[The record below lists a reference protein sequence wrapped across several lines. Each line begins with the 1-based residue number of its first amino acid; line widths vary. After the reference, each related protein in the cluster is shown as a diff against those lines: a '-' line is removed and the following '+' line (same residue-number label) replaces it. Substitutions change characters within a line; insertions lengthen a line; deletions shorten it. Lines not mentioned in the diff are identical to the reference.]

1 MRKTNDGRREAVTVE
16 KWIRKTIE
24 LGAGLIL
31 TGKYNPSVVPYYPQ
45 KTALPREEKPQL
57 LRTYPERVGIASGRL
72 LAMLRALE
80 KEKRANVH
88 NLLVS
93 KGGAIISECSHPGYS
108 TNTWHLAHSMSKSIT
123 ALAVGFM
130 VDDGLLSVDTP
141 VCELFPELRYTDKK
155 FGDIRVKN
163 LLNMTSGVRF
173 NEAGAVSETAWSE
186 AFFASAVAFAPGTK
200 FHYNSMNSYMLA
212 RIVCRLS
219 GRSLTELLRER
230 LFGPL
235 GITNYFWEIG
245 PEGVEKGGWGLFM
258 SAESWCK
265 VGIMMLGGGT
275 YERKRILSSDWIAE
289 CTATQVE
296 TPSTL
301 GNYNYGYQMWVSRD
315 SEAVLFNG
323 MLGQDVWISPL
334 NNVVVCLNSGN
345 NELFQNSPALRIIE
359 TYLGRDL
366 SHDLT
371 ESCFSGDLIELRKKE
386 HDFFTSRHWIRPYK
400 PEKRRGLH
408 FPTRHKNDIPDEWG
422 ELVGRYSFT
431 KNNYGI
437 LPLFMRG
444 MQNNLKSSI
453 DSFAIERVNDKM
465 YFTVSEGGTEYR
477 MEIGFTDFADNVI
490 NYHGERYIV
499 RVIGEAMEDEDRE
512 MLYKLELLFPE
523 MPNVRTLK
531 LSMPEEGMLLV
542 RMSES
547 PNDRI
552 ADIYFEEL
560 GETNPRLA
568 FFYELLEKRFGKR
581 FVQNKLKDTFSP
593 TLIGGKVGSPNYTAI
608 LDGEREKKKA
618 GEKTVKLVNT
628 FIAKFIHDEDEME
641 EADRGGF
648 RGFLDEIIGRI
659 KQKIPTRSAGIEA
672 AVLPS
677 SELLL
682 DGEDSLGDTRVE
694 LPHSPAEFEGEL
706 TEPSGDD
713 E

>member
-1 MRKTNDGRREAVTVE
+1 ME
-16 KWIRKTIE
+16 KWLKKTIE
-24 LGAGLIL
+24 LGAGLTL

-45 KTALPREEKPQL
+45 KTALPRAESRDL
-57 LRTYPERVGIASGRL
+57 LRTYPERMGVSSGRII
-72 LAMLRALE
+72 AMLRALE

-93 KGGAIISECSHPGYS
+93 KDGVVISECSHPGYS
-108 TNTWHLAHSMSKSIT
+108 TNMWHLAHSMSKSIT

-141 VCELFPELRYTDKK
+141 VYELFPELRYKYK
-155 FGDIRVKN
+155 RFGEIRIKN

-173 NEAGAVSETAWSE
+173 NEAGSVSESAWSE
-186 AFFASAVAFAPGTK
+186 AFFSSAVAFVPGTK

-212 RIVCRLS
+212 RIVTRTC
-219 GRSLTELLRER
+219 GKSLTELLRER

-235 GITNYFWEIG
+235 GIKNFFWEKG
-245 PEGVEKGGWGLFM
+245 PEGVEKGGWGLYM
-258 SAESWCK
+258 SLESWCK
-265 VGIMMLGGGT
+265 VGIMMLDKGMYGK
-275 YERKRILSSDWIAE
+275 KRIISSDWLAE

-315 SEAVLFNG
+315 SDAVLFNG
-323 MLGQDVWISPL
+323 MLGQDVWISPS
-334 NNVVVCLNSGN
+334 NGVVVCLNSGN
-345 NELFQNSPALRIIE
+345 NELFQNSPALKIIE

-371 ESCFSGDLIELRKKE
+371 ESYFSGDLVELRRKE
-386 HDFFTSRHWIRPYK
+386 HDFFVGRHWIRPYK
-400 PEKRRGLH
+400 PERRRGFHL
-408 FPTRHKNDIPDEWG
+408 PVKHKREIPEEWG

-437 LPLFMRG
+437 LPLFIRG

-453 DSFAIERVNDKM
+453 DSFAFDKVGDRM
-465 YFTVSEGGTEYR
+465 YFTVSENGKEYR
-477 MEIGFTDFADNVI
+477 MEIGFTDFADSVI
-490 NYHGERYIV
+490 DYHGERYIV

-552 ADIYFEEL
+552 ADLYFEEL
-560 GETNPRLA
+560 DETSPRIA

-593 TLIGGKVGSPNYTAI
+593 TFVGGKVGAPNYTAI
-608 LDGEREKKKA
+608 LDAEREKKRVN
-618 GEKTVKLVNT
+618 EKTVKLVNA

-641 EADRGGF
+641 EQDKSGLKGF
-648 RGFLDEIIGRI
+648 IDEIIVRI
-659 KQKIPTRSAGIEA
+659 KQKIPTRDRSNDTASPSDTELSQTTTDITGIESA
-672 AVLPS
+672 LI
-677 SELLL
+677 
-682 DGEDSLGDTRVE
+682 DSPG
-694 LPHSPAEFEGEL
+694 EFEADIL
-706 TEPSGDD
+706 IPDDD